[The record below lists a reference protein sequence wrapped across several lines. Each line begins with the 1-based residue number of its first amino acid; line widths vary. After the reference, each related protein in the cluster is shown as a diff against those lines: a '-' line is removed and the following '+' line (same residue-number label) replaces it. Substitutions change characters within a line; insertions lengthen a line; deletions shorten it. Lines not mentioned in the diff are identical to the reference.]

1 MKRILLAI
9 ITAFSSFLVV
19 GISTHTSAA
28 SDATPPVGAWTWCT
42 ETIVNGCIEAVTTI
56 SPEKVETVY
65 TSMASLPSGL
75 TVTANCSANGP
86 VNTCDTN
93 RYVTRDDGKCVEA
106 STWGGRFTTPSIEFD
121 IKWEGKSGWDL
132 RVRFSTGNFQP
143 AFAIGHGTTAA
154 STTNDG
160 DGTYTYTHTSK
171 MEKAYSAK
179 APLATAIAISQGDWV
194 HIQVWPR
201 DHLAKPADPLLT
213 SMPMPGNSSSS
224 SSSTSSTITPSSSST
239 SSSSTSSTITPSSS
253 STTSSS
259 TSSTITPSS
268 SSTTSSTIAPA
279 ATGCKYYPFDGAWAE
294 ANAQSFSWSYSSGDM
309 SLSVPKVLKFIA
321 AAPHYL
327 PQISGQPLEVMPAR
341 VQVFL
346 PVSYF
351 SALGYQ
357 SLSEF
362 NAASYSIA
370 TEDGQATK
378 PTATVQDTG
387 VLINLGLQHY
397 SSPNPSVTFVAKG
410 EAVNKTTTM
419 PATTPKPTASVI
431 ATPVSVPSTVSTPA
445 KVALPKMA
453 KRATK
458 TLASFI
464 SYKASGTKKWKVSG
478 GCTIVGLKLRAPAKA
493 TTCKLTLTVL
503 NTKKK
508 IVATKSQSIR
518 VS

>member
-19 GISTHTSAA
+19 GISNNTSAA

-65 TSMASLPSGL
+65 TSAASLPSGL

-93 RYVTRDDGKCVEA
+93 RYVTRDDGKCVET
-106 STWGGRFTTPSIEFD
+106 STWGNRSTTPSIEFD
-121 IKWEGKSGWDL
+121 IRWEGKSGWDL

-171 MEKAYSAK
+171 MEKAYSAM
-179 APLATAIAISQGDWV
+179 APLATAIATSQGDWV

-201 DHLAKPADPLLT
+201 DHLARPADPLLT
-213 SMPMPGNSSSS
+213 PMPGSSSS
-224 SSSTSSTITPSSSST
+224 SSSTITPT
-239 SSSSTSSTITPSSS
+239 ASSSTSSTIVPV
-253 STTSSS
+253 
-259 TSSTITPSS
+259 TSSTIT
-268 SSTTSSTIAPA
+268 STTTTTPT

-309 SLSVPKVLKFIA
+309 SASVPKVLKFIA
-321 AAPHYL
+321 QAPHYL

-410 EAVNKTTTM
+410 EAVNRTTTM
-419 PATTPKPTASVI
+419 PLTTPKPTASVI
-431 ATPVSVPSTVSTPA
+431 ATPVSVPSTVATPA
-445 KVALPKMA
+445 KVVLPKMA
-453 KRATK
+453 KKATK
-458 TLASFI
+458 ALTSFI
-464 SYKASGTKKWKVSG
+464 SYKTAGVKTWKVTG
-478 GCTIVGLKLRAPAKA
+478 GCTIVGSKLRAPAKA
-493 TTCKLTLTVL
+493 TTCKLTLTVR
-503 NTKKK
+503 NSKKK
-508 IVATKSQSIR
+508 LIATKSQSIR